1 MQKVF
6 STECTLHMLSKP
18 IERSKDGRFFFSFP
32 YSCHTI
38 ECMQEEA
45 TYKIKTEKFEGP
57 LDLLLSLIEKRK
69 LLINEISLAQ
79 ITDDYITH
87 VQSNGN
93 LGMGESANFILI
105 ASTLLLIKSRS
116 LLPNLSL
123 SEEEE
128 HSIDE
133 LERRLKIY
141 KEIKELSVHVAERFG
156 KEMIFSPQLRKFEPV
171 FSPDADT
178 TLNNL
183 IPAIERVLQNL
194 PKKEFLPQA
203 VVKKIISLE
212 DMIENLTTR
221 IQSSLRI
228 GFKDLAKVGKDDKIN
243 VIVSFLAILELV
255 KQGVV
260 SVAQESKHHDI
271 MIESNEIGIPRY

>member
-1 MQKVF
+1 MENQ
-6 STECTLHMLSKP
+6 
-18 IERSKDGRFFFSFP
+18 G
-32 YSCHTI
+32 
-38 ECMQEEA
+38 
-45 TYKIKTEKFEGP
+45 YKIKTEKFEGP

-79 ITDDYITH
+79 ITDDYIGYIKN
-87 VQSNGN
+87 NGKET
-93 LGMGESANFILI
+93 LGESANFILI

-128 HSIDE
+128 QSINE

-141 KEIKELSVHVAERFG
+141 KEIKELSVHIAERFG
-156 KEMIFSPQLRKFEPV
+156 KEMIFAPQMRKFDPV
-171 FSPDADT
+171 FSPDKDT
-178 TLNNL
+178 TLPNML
-183 IPAIERVLQNL
+183 SAMERVLQSL
-194 PKKEFLPQA
+194 PKKEFLPKA

-212 DMIENLTTR
+212 EMIGNLTVR
-221 IQSSLRI
+221 IQKSLKI

-260 SVAQESKHHDI
+260 SVVQESKHDDI
-271 MIESNEIGIPRY
+271 MIESNDLGVPRY

>member
-1 MQKVF
+1 MENT
-6 STECTLHMLSKP
+6 S
-18 IERSKDGRFFFSFP
+18 
-32 YSCHTI
+32 
-38 ECMQEEA
+38 
-45 TYKIKTEKFEGP
+45 YKIKTEIFEGP

-69 LLINEISLAQ
+69 LLINEVSLAQ
-79 ITDDYITH
+79 ITDDYIAYIKGSGN
-87 VQSNGN
+87 QS
-93 LGMGESANFILI
+93 MGESANFILI

-116 LLPNLSL
+116 LLPNLTL

-141 KEIKELSVHVAERFG
+141 KEIKELSVHIGERFG
-156 KEMIFSPQLRKFEPV
+156 KEMIFAPQMRKFDPV
-171 FSPDADT
+171 FSPDSDT
-178 TLNNL
+178 TLQNIL
-183 IPAIERVLQNL
+183 SSIEHVLQSL
-194 PKKEFLPQA
+194 PKKEFLPKA

-212 DMIENLTTR
+212 EMIENLTKR

-228 GFKDLAKVGKDDKIN
+228 GFKDLAKMGKDDKIN
-243 VIVSFLAILELV
+243 VIVSFLAVLELV

-271 MIESNEIGIPRY
+271 MIESNEVSLPKYS